1 MPGEQNG
8 TVPFSETISNIF
20 AHFGRPDLFKLAL
33 TLITLAILV
42 SKRKIPEPLIVLA
55 AALLGL
61 IAYPLLH

>member
-8 TVPFSETISNIF
+8 TVPFSQAVSNIL
-20 AHFGRPDLFKLAL
+20 AHIGKPDWFKVTL

-61 IAYPLLH
+61 LAYPLLH